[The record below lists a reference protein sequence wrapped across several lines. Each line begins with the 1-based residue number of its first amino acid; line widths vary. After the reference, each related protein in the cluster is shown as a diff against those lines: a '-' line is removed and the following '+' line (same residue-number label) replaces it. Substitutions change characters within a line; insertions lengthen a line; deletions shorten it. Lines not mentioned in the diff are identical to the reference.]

1 MFAKTDDEISY
12 YPTDLFLSE
21 QTHNSFKDLE
31 EMDWEFKE
39 EIRIFIEEKIKFQQR
54 QIEKNKG

>member
-31 EMDWEFKE
+31 DLDWEFKE
-39 EIRIFIEEKIKFQQR
+39 EMRTFIEERMRVEQKRLEDKR
-54 QIEKNKG
+54 